1 MSGLDRL
8 NDLDDE
14 EATTELLTCC
24 GSPVWARQM
33 ARLRPFLDD
42 GELLEAGNRVWWS
55 LNPEDWLEAFHAH
68 PRIGERIGER
78 TAEREQDARAAAW
91 SAQEQ
96 AGATSAADGTAAALA
111 EGNRAYEQ
119 RFGYIYIVSAAGKTA
134 DEMLSILRERLANDP
149 ESELRVAAG
158 EQAKITRLR
167 LEKLLAEDGSRP
179 AA

>member
-8 NDLDDE
+8 NAMGDDE
-14 EATTELLTCC
+14 ATAVLLTCC

-33 ARLRPFLDD
+33 NRLRPFISEA
-42 GELLEAGNRVWWS
+42 ELLEAADRLWWS
-55 LNPEDWLEAFHAH
+55 LNREDWLEAFRAH
-68 PRIGERIGER
+68 PRIGERK
-78 TAEREQDARAAAW
+78 AETPQNEQAAAW

-96 AGATSAADGTAAALA
+96 SGVADAAGDVASALA
-111 EGNRAYEQ
+111 DGNRAYEQ

-149 ESELRVAAG
+149 AAELPIAAG

-167 LEKLLAEDGSRP
+167 LEKLLAENEPPPP